1 MAASAE
7 AVARLSLDAKGF
19 DNQARS
25 SFREFNKQLTTVK
38 DATDAAM
45 RGAEALQ
52 KVFIKSLFGTAVIGA
67 ANLVADTIRD
77 VGNQLSAA
85 GQAAEQANQ
94 KLNQLGQI
102 TGLEQGRSAAG
113 ALQESLKKTNDTLA
127 ELDASGGYNL
137 KNLVASLSGAKD
149 VMKDLAET
157 TQSQIDLTLKLAA
170 AEEAR
175 RQKER
180 AGMTDQERQRADL
193 EDRLTKEAKAL
204 TSQITDPKARAEAEA
219 SLAQARNTQLSEF
232 DTKGADAAD
241 RKARD
246 EQVKSDDARRSRD
259 MKEFQDALDEQNEE
273 TARQSA
279 KALEKALEDLEI
291 QAQMVELNTERLD
304 LQGQMGDLQKERSQE
319 VARADAESL
328 GASTAG
334 RQALTS
340 AQRKQAARN
349 RQDNFRFEQENLQ
362 RKTDEMN
369 AQSQAQANEL
379 MALRDL
385 RSREGSG
392 AMDRTGRSVAD
403 RIAELEK
410 SDLIDRSFGA
420 KRFSTAEARRRIA
433 EEDAARNNP
442 SMRETSADKLE
453 AIDSRLEKIRE
464 LLNKNLETLT
474 NFNTSN

>member
-1 MAASAE
+1 MVKSEQNVKSAIRGVSSALDSSASAAENAGRAAQVLADKFVRGLGAAAAVGVAKILADQIGTVNDSLQRAASSADQALDQFSRLAQANSLEESAAQAQTLSSAASAINAE
-7 AVARLSLDAKGF
+7 LAKMESNRLTNFVAGITG
-19 DNQARS
+19 AR
-25 SFREFNKQLTTVK
+25 EEMEKL
-38 DATDAAM
+38 A
-45 RGAEALQ
+45 
-52 KVFIKSLFGTAVIGA
+52 KSLQTA
-67 ANLVADTIRD
+67 ADF
-77 VGNQLSAA
+77 
-85 GQAAEQANQ
+85 Q
-94 KLNQLGQI
+94 K
-102 TGLEQGRSAAG
+102 E
-113 ALQESLKKTNDTLA
+113 
-127 ELDASGGYNL
+127 
-137 KNLVASLSGAKD
+137 
-149 VMKDLAET
+149 
-157 TQSQIDLTLKLAA
+157 LAA
-170 AEEAR
+170 AQELARTKELSGLSEEEKKRKQFQNSLEDQKNKALAGISDPAAR
-175 RQKER
+175 DR
-180 AGMTDQERQRADL
+180 AAADL
-193 EDRLTKEAKAL
+193 DAANKMK
-204 TSQITDPKARAEAEA
+204 
-219 SLAQARNTQLSEF
+219 LSEF
-232 DTKGADAAD
+232 DAKGAEASD

-291 QAQMVELNTERLD
+291 QAQVVELNAERLD

-349 RQDNFRFEQENLQ
+349 RQDNFRFEQENLL
-362 RKTDEMN
+362 RRTEEMN

-392 AMDRTGRSVAD
+392 AMDRTGRSVSD

-433 EEDAARNNP
+433 EEEAARNDP
-442 SMRETSADKLE
+442 SMRETSQDRLAS
-453 AIDSRLEKIRE
+453 IDERMKEVRQ
-464 LLNKNLETLT
+464 LLSKNLETLT

>member
-1 MAASAE
+1 
-7 AVARLSLDAKGF
+7 
-19 DNQARS
+19 
-25 SFREFNKQLTTVK
+25 
-38 DATDAAM
+38 
-45 RGAEALQ
+45 
-52 KVFIKSLFGTAVIGA
+52 
-67 ANLVADTIRD
+67 
-77 VGNQLSAA
+77 
-85 GQAAEQANQ
+85 
-94 KLNQLGQI
+94 
-102 TGLEQGRSAAG
+102 
-113 ALQESLKKTNDTLA
+113 
-127 ELDASGGYNL
+127 
-137 KNLVASLSGAKD
+137 
-149 VMKDLAET
+149 
-157 TQSQIDLTLKLAA
+157 
-170 AEEAR
+170 
-175 RQKER
+175 
-180 AGMTDQERQRADL
+180 
-193 EDRLTKEAKAL
+193 
-204 TSQITDPKARAEAEA
+204 
-219 SLAQARNTQLSEF
+219 
-232 DTKGADAAD
+232 
-241 RKARD
+241 
-246 EQVKSDDARRSRD
+246 

-291 QAQMVELNTERLD
+291 QAKMVELNTERLD

-349 RQDNFRFEQENLQ
+349 RQDNFRFEQENLL
-362 RKTDEMN
+362 RRTEEMN